1 MSGVRALWVLLRHA
15 LGQLLGG
22 KRLWITGSLVAI
34 ALLPLTAAAG
44 RSGGEGAQLLVQ
56 LDRDL
61 ILPLLL
67 PAVALVF
74 SVAAGGDEVRDGTMV
89 NLVAKPYP
97 RDLVLAAKY
106 LATALA
112 VLTVLVPMEL
122 LAAVLAMRGLGVPGA
137 LVGTLL
143 ATLVG
148 TLTWS
153 ALGLLLGLLIARA
166 LLVGLAW
173 TLLWEGAVA
182 RVAPGAAALS
192 VRGWAEGVLA
202 EVVRPDGLGF
212 PTRLG
217 PVTSLVSALA
227 VAALAFLLAA
237 RRLQRMDLR

>member
-1 MSGVRALWVLLRHA
+1 MRALWVLLRHG

-22 KRLWITGSLVAI
+22 KRLWITLSLVAL

-44 RSGGEGAQLLVQ
+44 HSGTEGGQLLVGI
-56 LDRDL
+56 DRDL

-89 NLVAKPYP
+89 NLVSKPYP

-106 LATALA
+106 LAIALA
-112 VLTVLVPMEL
+112 VLAILIPIEL

-137 LVGTLL
+137 LVGTLV
-143 ATLVG
+143 ATVVG

-153 ALGLLLGLLIARA
+153 ALGLLLGLLISRA

-192 VRGWAEGVLA
+192 VRGWSEGILA
-202 EVVRPDGLGF
+202 DLVKPDGLGF

-217 PVTSLVSALA
+217 PVTSLLSALI
-227 VAALAFLLAA
+227 VAAVAFLLAA
-237 RRLQRMDLR
+237 RRLHRMDLR